1 MKFVLNKDKDIIKK
15 FVDQNRITL
24 FNKSKKAKHKKLI
37 IIFLLI
43 LLSFL
48 IFRKV
53 IVDFSI
59 NHFNKFKYLFY
70 KKQKTNIDYNNEFFK
85 IREVKEQIEKKKLKY
100 INTIFG
106 GKAKIGNALILLDK
120 LIEICRRIKCANI
133 ICPRGLEKIIKNP
146 IYDKSNNINIFPNK
160 YTSKMK
166 IDINI
171 NKRTL
176 FWFNFRNKSNENRL
190 LIIRDEI
197 LRNVPRLDSKKPDL
211 YIHIRSGDI
220 FINTKNRIYS
230 QPPLCFYQKI
240 INENNFTNIYIIS
253 NGNENPVINILLKT
267 YPKII
272 FYRDSVEKA
281 ISIILYSYNFVMSVS
296 SFIMTLIP
304 MNKNLQNLYVYQI
317 YNYKLK
323 HFNCTIHKMIPSYGY
338 IKLMKHKWQISQE
351 QLHLLVHEKCTNTSF
366 IILNQ
371 TNINKLK

>member
-48 IFRKV
+48 TFRKV

-120 LIEICRRIKCANI
+120 LIEICRRIKCTNI

-197 LRNVPRLDSKKPDL
+197 LRNVPRLDSKKSDL

-220 FINTKNRIYS
+220 FIKTKNRIYS

-240 INENNFTNIYIIS
+240 INENNFSIIYIIS

-272 FYRDSVEKA
+272 FDRDSVEKA

-296 SFIMTLIP
+296 SFIMSLIP

-323 HFNCTIHKMIPSYGY
+323 HFNCTIHKMIPSYKY
-338 IKLMKHKWQISQE
+338 TKLMKHKWQISQE
-351 QLHLLVHEKCTNTSF
+351 QLHLLVHEKCTNSSF